1 MQEDF
6 QLTINGL
13 SYRAAGTPLKMSLAD
28 FLKNESIELSDGLV
42 REGHAGLLFFLIDF
56 NASAGP
62 VHRLIK
68 ASRTSL
74 ISMAERE
81 LVAIDPRV
89 EDPNESSLWVKLKAV
104 NDSSEDDK
112 ISLSRTISAGLE
124 GLDDGQG
131 YSLFSD
137 HLCSVLRRNESGVKV
152 STKHLLTVPSSY
164 QRLKKLNYKSSDGE
178 LYYRPGTVLEAIRL
192 RVLRQCSS
200 FSGSELFEED
210 PSSGPRNAVHISL
223 DSVEELREIIFDD
236 GHWEIG
242 TGVTLRSF
250 AERLR
255 AEFSLIDDF
264 CKRFTD
270 THFVNRFTVLEEFGS
285 AGPGSGIL
293 TVLLSLGAG
302 TIIDGLD
309 ERRTMSLEELL
320 YEETLSGVGEQELI
334 TAVTV
339 PGKGDLKT
347 LTSYYQVMEGPYGK
361 APIIRAS
368 FLVEIDSKNRVSG
381 SRIWFDTGSGLP
393 IRFDSAEKLIKGRS
407 WTRELQQQVSAVT
420 SSGDGIAGSLGL
432 GSDFQRVLIQNLL
445 LKFINENLG
454 ESDHGPGSHEFI
466 DLESELTVR
475 GKE

>member
-13 SYRAAGTPLKMSLAD
+13 SYRVSGTPLKLSLAD
-28 FLKNESIELSDGLV
+28 FLKSESIELSDGLV
-42 REGHAGLLFFLIDF
+42 HEGHEGLLFFLIDF

-68 ASRTSL
+68 PSRTSL

-89 EDPNESSLWVKLKAV
+89 EDPNESSLWVKLKAH
-104 NDSSEDDK
+104 NDSPDDEK
-112 ISLSRTISAGLE
+112 VSLSKTISSGLE

-152 STKHLLTVPSSY
+152 STKHRLTVPSAY
-164 QRLKKLNYKSSDGE
+164 QRLKKLNYRSSEGE

-192 RVLRQCSS
+192 RVLRQGSC
-200 FSGSELFEED
+200 FIGSELFAED
-210 PSSGPRNAVHISL
+210 QSPGPGNAVLISL
-223 DSVEELREIIFDD
+223 DSVEELREIIFKD
-236 GHWEIG
+236 GNWEIG

-255 AEFSLIDDF
+255 NEFSLIDDF

-270 THFVNRFTVLEEFGS
+270 THFVNRFTVLEEFNS
-285 AGPGSGIL
+285 TGPGSGIL
-293 TVLLSLGAG
+293 TVLLALGAG
-302 TIIDGLD
+302 AVIDGLD
-309 ERRTMSLEELL
+309 ERRSMSLEELL
-320 YEETLSGVGEQELI
+320 YEETLSAVGEQELI

-339 PGKGDLKT
+339 PGPGGSKT
-347 LTSYYQVMEGPYGK
+347 LTSYYQVMEGPYEK
-361 APIIRAS
+361 VPIIRAS
-368 FLVEIDSKNRVSG
+368 FLVELDSKDRVSD
-381 SRIWFDTGSGLP
+381 SRMWFDTGSGLP
-393 IRFDSAEKLIKGRS
+393 IRFDSAEKLIAGRP
-407 WTRELQQQVSAVT
+407 WTRELQQQTSAVIG
-420 SSGDGIAGSLGL
+420 SGDGIAGNLGL
-432 GSDFQRVLIQNLL
+432 SSDFQRVLIQNLL
-445 LKFINENLG
+445 LKFINEQLG
-454 ESDHGPGSHEFI
+454 DPGSGAHEFI